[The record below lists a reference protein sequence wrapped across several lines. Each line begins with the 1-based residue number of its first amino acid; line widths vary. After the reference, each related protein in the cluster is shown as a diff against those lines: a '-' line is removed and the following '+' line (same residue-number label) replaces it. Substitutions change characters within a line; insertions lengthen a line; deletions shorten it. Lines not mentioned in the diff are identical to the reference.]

1 MRKLFYAVVALS
13 LFATSCAK
21 DEAAA
26 PEATAKTKTVT
37 FSVKAPEMQTRAT
50 GDGASAT
57 TLYYAFYDESGLLT
71 TLPNS
76 TTGEGW
82 TPLTGKDLAVTLV
95 EGKTYYAIFVAVN
108 AGAPYEVDMTAKTMT
123 IDYSAITCNS
133 EANDAFY
140 KYVGNITSDLTGDQN
155 VELTRPFAQ
164 LNIGAPTTDITAAAA
179 AGLTINSVKV
189 GATVDN
195 VLNLVDGTVSGE
207 APIEFDWATK
217 GAESFTHE
225 STAYTILATTYVLV
239 DGDKNLSTVDFSMSE
254 EAVAD
259 DATYADAIAREF
271 SAVPIQRNH
280 RTFVLGNIVTNA
292 DAALTYVIKV
302 APGFE
307 TGDNVVD
314 EEGNEI

>member
-1 MRKLFYAVVALS
+1 MKRLFFAVVALS

-37 FSVKAPEMQTRAT
+37 FSVKAPELKTRAA
-50 GDGASAT
+50 GDGTQAT
-57 TLYYAFYDESGLLT
+57 TLYYAFYDESGLLA

-76 TTGEGW
+76 TTGETW
-82 TPLTGKDLAVTLV
+82 TPLTGKNLEVTLV
-95 EGKTYYAIFVAVN
+95 EGKTYSAIFVAVN
-108 AGAPYEVDMTAKTMT
+108 ASAPYDVDMTAKTMT
-123 IDYSAITCNS
+123 IDYSAIKCNS

-140 KYVGNITSDLTGDQN
+140 KYVGDITTALTGDQN
-155 VELTRPFAQ
+155 VELKRPFAQ
-164 LNIGAPTTDITAAAA
+164 LNIGAPTTDITAAEA

-189 GATVDN
+189 GTTVPN
-195 VLNLVDGTVSGE
+195 VLNLVDGTVSGD
-207 APIEFDWATK
+207 AAIEFGWATK
-217 GAESFTHE
+217 GGESFTHE
-225 STAYTILATTYVLV
+225 STTYTILATTYVLV
-239 DGDKNLSTVDFSMSE
+239 NGTKNLLTVGFSMSE
-254 EAVAD
+254 AAD
-259 DATYADAIAREF
+259 GSDPINRGF

-314 EEGNEI
+314 EEGNKI